1 MKSPHYR
8 ISVAAISDLELIW
21 EYTLHKW
28 SLDQADRYYELII
41 NEIAFLST
49 NLFAGKSVGY
59 IRKGYRSAV
68 VKSHLIFYKIGD
80 DKILEIIRILHHS
93 MTIDENVLK

>member
-1 MKSPHYR
+1 MKHPRYR
-8 ISVAAISDLELIW
+8 ISEAAISDLELIW
-21 EYTLHKW
+21 KYTLHKW

-41 NEIAFLST
+41 NEIDFLSS
-49 NLFAGKSVGY
+49 NLFAGKSVDY

-80 DKILEIIRILHHS
+80 DKIMEIIRILHHS
-93 MTIDENVLK
+93 MDIDEDLLK